1 MIISLPRPIDSLI
14 VSRYMYNFSLLSMLM
29 KTIKINKQDDDYDN
43 YDVFN
48 VPLHF
53 IIMSPPL
60 RRILELFDKSTVLI
74 ITCSLALKLN
84 WLSLSWLPDAER
96 CVATFWATWYRHSLS
111 QVIFIIFQRI
121 WSFNSF
127 ASTCWPLD
135 YASQEC
141 FDLWQFL
148 NDCQES
154 NEIWAQRKFPSYL
167 FIPCRKNDTK

>member
-1 MIISLPRPIDSLI
+1 MRCDTFCCYGLARAITKTKKTSSNWIKMIISLPRPIDSLI

-96 CVATFWATWYRHSLS
+96 CVATFWATWYRHSLFS
-111 QVIFIIFQRI
+111 SDFHH
-121 WSFNSF
+121 
-127 ASTCWPLD
+127 
-135 YASQEC
+135 
-141 FDLWQFL
+141 
-148 NDCQES
+148 
-154 NEIWAQRKFPSYL
+154 FPTNL
-167 FIPCRKNDTK
+167 IV